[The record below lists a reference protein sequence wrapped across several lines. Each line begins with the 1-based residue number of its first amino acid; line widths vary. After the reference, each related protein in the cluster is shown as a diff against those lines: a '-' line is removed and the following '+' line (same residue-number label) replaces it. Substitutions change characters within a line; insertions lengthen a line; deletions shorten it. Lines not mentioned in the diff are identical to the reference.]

1 MKHRPKR
8 SPQHSPESSYERS
21 RLLEAVKLFNGKEYF
36 ECHEILED
44 IWFDVRDNSRDFFRG
59 LLHIAVGFYHLR
71 NKKNQAGAL
80 TQLNKALTRLEN
92 YGDDFK
98 GVDLGTLKAEIGDLI
113 SVLQENGTPKFFP
126 KIVIE

>member
-1 MKHRPKR
+1 M
-8 SPQHSPESSYERS
+8 SDYNRS
-21 RLLEAVKLFNGKEYF
+21 RLLAAMIKFNQKDYF

-71 NKKNQAGAL
+71 NKKNQSGAL
-80 TQLNKALTRLEN
+80 TQLNKALIRLEN
-92 YGDDFK
+92 YGDVFK
-98 GVDLGTLKAEIGDLI
+98 GVDLETLRAEVRKLI
-113 SVLQENGTPKFFP
+113 SVLQKKGTPKNFP